1 METRELTDMT
11 AVLRSINDG
20 NPSNAERWV
29 TLTQRVVR
37 AETRANAAE
46 RAAARKDWE
55 KQNAEYDSWQSNYRA
70 EVAQQEAAKAQ
81 DKAAR
86 WEVLALTMAAAL
98 VLTLSIAAHQANEA
112 ARWRYEA
119 QGMSQ
124 TEIVTPQNQN
134 TAELEEEERIVKVG
148 CVDNTL
154 RGLRHCTARMAAASY
169 LHWACP
175 EYLAPQL
182 GLAFECKSPAVNNE
196 KFCERCAAAFLSAQ
210 MPNTGRGKKPW
221 THQ

>member
-29 TLTQRVVR
+29 NLTQRVIR
-37 AETRANAAE
+37 AEYRANTAE

-55 KQNAEYDSWQSNYRA
+55 KQNAEDDAWMARYRA

-86 WEVLALTMAAAL
+86 WKVIALTMAAAL
-98 VLTLSIAAHQANEA
+98 VLTLSFAAHQANEV
-112 ARWRYEA
+112 ARLQLEA

-124 TEIVTPQNQN
+124 TEIVTPQNQD
-134 TAELEEEERIVKVG
+134 TAVQ
-148 CVDNTL
+148 
-154 RGLRHCTARMAAASY
+154 
-169 LHWACP
+169 P
-175 EYLAPQL
+175 
-182 GLAFECKSPAVNNE
+182 
-196 KFCERCAAAFLSAQ
+196 
-210 MPNTGRGKKPW
+210 
-221 THQ
+221 

>member
-11 AVLRSINDG
+11 AVLRSINGG

-55 KQNAEYDSWQSNYRA
+55 KQNAEDDAWMARYRA
-70 EVAQQEAAKAQ
+70 EVAQQEAAKVQ

-86 WEVLALTMAAAL
+86 WKVIALTMAAAL
-98 VLTLSIAAHQANEA
+98 VLTLSFAAHQANEV
-112 ARWRYEA
+112 ARLQLEA

-134 TAELEEEERIVKVG
+134 TAVQ
-148 CVDNTL
+148 
-154 RGLRHCTARMAAASY
+154 
-169 LHWACP
+169 P
-175 EYLAPQL
+175 
-182 GLAFECKSPAVNNE
+182 
-196 KFCERCAAAFLSAQ
+196 
-210 MPNTGRGKKPW
+210 
-221 THQ
+221 

>member
-11 AVLRSINDG
+11 AVLRSITDG

-29 TLTQRVVR
+29 NLTQRVIR

-55 KQNAEYDSWQSNYRA
+55 KQNAEDDAWMARYRA
-70 EVAQQEAAKAQ
+70 EVAQQEAAKVQ

-86 WEVLALTMAAAL
+86 WKVIALTMAAAL
-98 VLTLSIAAHQANEA
+98 VLTLSFAAHQANEV
-112 ARWRYEA
+112 ARLQLEA

-134 TAELEEEERIVKVG
+134 TAVQ
-148 CVDNTL
+148 
-154 RGLRHCTARMAAASY
+154 
-169 LHWACP
+169 P
-175 EYLAPQL
+175 
-182 GLAFECKSPAVNNE
+182 
-196 KFCERCAAAFLSAQ
+196 
-210 MPNTGRGKKPW
+210 
-221 THQ
+221 

>member
-29 TLTQRVVR
+29 NLTQRVIR

-55 KQNAEYDSWQSNYRA
+55 KQNAEDDAWMARYRA
-70 EVAQQEAAKAQ
+70 EEAKL
-81 DKAAR
+81 AAR
-86 WEVLALTMAAAL
+86 QARENASLWRWIAVGMGIALTFAVAFGTHEM
-98 VLTLSIAAHQANEA
+98 NES

-134 TAELEEEERIVKVG
+134 TAVQ
-148 CVDNTL
+148 
-154 RGLRHCTARMAAASY
+154 
-169 LHWACP
+169 P
-175 EYLAPQL
+175 
-182 GLAFECKSPAVNNE
+182 
-196 KFCERCAAAFLSAQ
+196 
-210 MPNTGRGKKPW
+210 
-221 THQ
+221 